1 MKILS
6 PKLNDD
12 VLINEAVFPP
22 SSAGDTVSKGDT
34 SLAMTNT

>member
-12 VLINEAVFPP
+12 VMINEAVFPP
-22 SSAGDTVSKGDT
+22 SSAGDT